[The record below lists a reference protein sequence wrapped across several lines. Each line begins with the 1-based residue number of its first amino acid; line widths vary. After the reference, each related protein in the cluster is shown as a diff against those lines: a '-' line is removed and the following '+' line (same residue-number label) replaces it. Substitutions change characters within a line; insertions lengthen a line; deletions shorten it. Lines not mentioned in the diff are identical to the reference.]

1 VSTIWG
7 DIIRRERST
16 VMTVGK
22 RGDQNISGAIVRAL
36 ELTEEALAEV
46 TQIAIEEIRDG
57 LEASNHVDAAE
68 RDMRSALRQLV
79 LAERE
84 VRARSGSR
92 LASDQRQEPVA
103 EIVPGPGSGATR
115 RP

>member
-1 VSTIWG
+1 
-7 DIIRRERST
+7 
-16 VMTVGK
+16 MAVGK
-22 RGDQNISGAIVRAL
+22 RGDQNITGAIARAL

-84 VRARSGSR
+84 LRARSSLR
-92 LASDQRQEPVA
+92 LRGEERAETVA
-103 EIVPGPGSGATR
+103 EVVPGPGSGATR

>member
-1 VSTIWG
+1 
-7 DIIRRERST
+7 
-16 VMTVGK
+16 MNAGK
-22 RGDQNISGAIVRAL
+22 RGDQNISGAIVRAI

-84 VRARSGSR
+84 LRSKSAPR
-92 LASDQRQEPVA
+92 LRSDEREETVA
-103 EIVPGPGSGATR
+103 EVVPGPGSRAQR

>member
-1 VSTIWG
+1 M
-7 DIIRRERST
+7 
-16 VMTVGK
+16 VMTAGK

-84 VRARSGSR
+84 LRARGGAR
-92 LASDQRQEPVA
+92 LRGHEREEAVA
-103 EIVPGPGSGATR
+103 EVVPGPGSGASR
-115 RP
+115 RPQAPGR